1 MFQEQRTS
9 QLPLELDQITDDS
22 APTRLDAEIKS
33 EYFTKFYLISNR
45 YLINKIIRYTNRVF
59 FVF

>member
-9 QLPLELDQITDDS
+9 HLPLELDQITDDS

-33 EYFTKFYLISNR
+33 ILQNFTSNR
-45 YLINKIIRYTNRVF
+45 RAAYILQNILIILSRF
-59 FVF
+59 S

>member
-9 QLPLELDQITDDS
+9 HLPLELDQITDDS

-33 EYFTKFYLISNR
+33 ILQNFTSNR
-45 YLINKIIRYTNRVF
+45 RAASQNIIIILSRF
-59 FVF
+59 S

>member
-9 QLPLELDQITDDS
+9 HLPLELDQITDDS

-33 EYFTKFYLISNR
+33 ILQNFTLIDAQHC
-45 YLINKIIRYTNRVF
+45 KIY
-59 FVF
+59 